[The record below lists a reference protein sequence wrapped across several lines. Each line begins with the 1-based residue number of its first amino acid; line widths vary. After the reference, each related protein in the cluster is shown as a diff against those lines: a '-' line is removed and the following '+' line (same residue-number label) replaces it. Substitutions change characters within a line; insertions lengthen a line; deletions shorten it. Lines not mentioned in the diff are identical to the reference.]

1 MWSGFGVKNN
11 SSSLRWAETT
21 WLFLLL
27 FLFGTAGEVF
37 GAAPILRSSD
47 LSPFGGIHR
56 LVVVFPG
63 DRRREEAFL
72 DQWDPTPIHTQMVHR
87 SLLVFQVVNPKV
99 IQELRKSMASSES
112 GFRVWLVGMDG
123 HLLFSTG
130 DDVEP
135 WEIFIRIDALPGR
148 IAEIHRHN
156 EWEAGHLTSH

>member
-11 SSSLRWAETT
+11 RSWPCWAGTAWLLSLS
-21 WLFLLL
+21 

-37 GAAPILRSSD
+37 GAPLILGSSD
-47 LSPFGGIHR
+47 LSPFGGIYR

-72 DQWDPTPIHTQMVHR
+72 DQWDPTPIHTRMVRR

-99 IQELRKSMASSES
+99 IQELRKNMAPSES
-112 GFRVWLVGMDG
+112 GFRVWLVGIGG

-130 DDVEP
+130 DAVEP
-135 WEIFIRIDALPGR
+135 WEIFNRIDVLPGR
-148 IAEIHRHN
+148 TTEIHRHN
-156 EWEAGHLTSH
+156 EWEAGH